1 MKYLKIL
8 LMLIGVFWLAV
19 PAAAQVLELTLE
31 KARELALINN
41 PQIKLANEAVK
52 KSDAQVTEARA
63 GLLPT
68 FSAFSSYQR
77 AWDLQTT
84 VIPNFL
90 KPMFD
95 PLNLALYNAGY
106 LPEYQESDE
115 YIEMA
120 FGLES
125 TLTYGVNIQQPLF
138 VGGAIWNG
146 YQISQSVR
154 KITKSQFQ
162 ATRQA
167 TLLEVT
173 NAYNGVLFARSLMGV
188 MQQSLAAA
196 EKNLEQVQKF
206 RATGMSSDFD
216 VLRAEVQ
223 LATYKP
229 QLVSA
234 ENGAH
239 LAVSNL
245 LRIIGLG
252 DTELVIISEELT
264 YLPNEYSNQSFQTL
278 VAMAL
283 TNRPESKML
292 IEQQSIA
299 QRQLSLAKASLMPS
313 LVFGTSYQ
321 FQGQRNDLDFT
332 ADDFAK
338 SFNSSL
344 SLSIPI
350 FSGLGNSARIQ
361 QAKVGLNE
369 TRYREE
375 ALIQGIKLEV
385 EGAYY
390 KMKEAEE
397 NVSTQSKV
405 IDSAQEALRLAHL
418 RYAEGAST
426 QLEVMNAE
434 VALYQTRLNYQRT
447 LFEYNTALAGL
458 KKALNQL

>member
-1 MKYLKIL
+1 MKFLKIL
-8 LMLIGVFWLAV
+8 IMLIMGFWLAV
-19 PAAAQVLELTLE
+19 PISAQILELTLE
-31 KARELALINN
+31 KARELALVNN
-41 PQIKLANEAVK
+41 PQIKLANEAMR

-90 KPMFD
+90 KDTFVQMNVPGAED
-95 PLNLALYNAGY
+95 
-106 LPEYQESDE
+106 LPDYM
-115 YIEMA
+115 EMA

-138 VGGAIWNG
+138 VGGAIWSG

-154 KITKSQFQ
+154 NITKSQFQ

-173 NAYNGVLFARSLMGV
+173 NAYNGVLFARSVMGV

-245 LRIIGLG
+245 LRIIGLS

-264 YLPNEYSNQSFQTL
+264 YLPNEYSNKNFESL
-278 VAMAL
+278 VEMAL
-283 TNRPESKML
+283 INRPESKML

-313 LVFGTSYQ
+313 LIFGTAYQ

-332 ADDFAK
+332 GDDFAK

-369 TRYREE
+369 TRYQEE
-375 ALIQGIKLEV
+375 ALVQGIKLEV

-397 NVSTQSKV
+397 NVTTQSKV
-405 IDSAQEALRLAHL
+405 IDSAQEALRLASL

>member
-8 LMLIGVFWLAV
+8 VMLIVGFWLAV

-31 KARELALINN
+31 KARELALVNN
-41 PQIKLANEAVK
+41 PQIKLANEALK
-52 KSDAQVTEARA
+52 KSDAQVIETRA

-68 FSAFSSYQR
+68 VSAFTSYQKY
-77 AWDLQTT
+77 WEIPT
-84 VIPNFL
+84 VIFN
-90 KPMFD
+90 D
-95 PLNLALYNAGY
+95 
-106 LPEYQESDE
+106 
-115 YIEMA
+115 MA
-120 FGLES
+120 FKMGSEN
-125 TLTYGVNIQQPLF
+125 TMVAGFNFQQPLF
-138 VGGAIWNG
+138 VGGAIWSG
-146 YQISQSVR
+146 YQISQNVR
-154 KITKSQFQ
+154 NITRSQFQ

-173 NAYNGVLFARSLMGV
+173 NAYNSVLFARSVMGV

-196 EKNLEQVQKF
+196 EKNLEQVRKF

-264 YLPNEYSNQSFQTL
+264 YLPNEYSNQNFQTL

-292 IEQQSIA
+292 IEQKSIA
-299 QRQLSLAKASLMPS
+299 QRQLSLARASLMPS
-313 LVFGTSYQ
+313 LIFGTSYQ
-321 FQGQRNDLDFT
+321 YQGQRPDMDFT
-332 ADDFAK
+332 GDDFLK

-369 TRYREE
+369 TRYQEE
-375 ALIQGIKLEV
+375 ALVQGIKLEV

-397 NVSTQSKV
+397 NVTTQSKV

>member
-8 LMLIGVFWLAV
+8 VMLIAGFWLAV

-31 KARELALINN
+31 KARELALVNN
-41 PQIKLANEAVK
+41 PQIKLANEALK
-52 KSDAQVTEARA
+52 KSDAQVTETRA

-68 FSAFSSYQR
+68 VSAFTSYQKY
-77 AWDLQTT
+77 WEIPT
-84 VIPNFL
+84 VIFN
-90 KPMFD
+90 D
-95 PLNLALYNAGY
+95 
-106 LPEYQESDE
+106 
-115 YIEMA
+115 MA
-120 FGLES
+120 FKMGSEN
-125 TLTYGVNIQQPLF
+125 TMVAGFNFQQPLF
-138 VGGAIWNG
+138 VGGAIWSG
-146 YQISQSVR
+146 YQISQNVR
-154 KITKSQFQ
+154 NITRSQFQ

-173 NAYNGVLFARSLMGV
+173 NAYNSVLFARSVMGV

-196 EKNLEQVQKF
+196 EKNLEQVRKF

-264 YLPNEYSNQSFQTL
+264 YLPNEYSNQNFQTL

-292 IEQQSIA
+292 IEQHSIA
-299 QRQLSLAKASLMPS
+299 QRQLSLARASLMPS

-321 FQGQRNDLDFT
+321 FIVQIVQLI
-332 ADDFAK
+332 A
-338 SFNSSL
+338 
-344 SLSIPI
+344 IC
-350 FSGLGNSARIQ
+350 
-361 QAKVGLNE
+361 LN
-369 TRYREE
+369 
-375 ALIQGIKLEV
+375 K
-385 EGAYY
+385 
-390 KMKEAEE
+390 
-397 NVSTQSKV
+397 
-405 IDSAQEALRLAHL
+405 
-418 RYAEGAST
+418 
-426 QLEVMNAE
+426 
-434 VALYQTRLNYQRT
+434 
-447 LFEYNTALAGL
+447 
-458 KKALNQL
+458 